1 MTATGFARK
10 IGRGARLAAARYEA
24 HPFAITF
31 RFLGLALLPTL
42 AWLLVVVG
50 VAELFGGGPL
60 PVDPVQA
67 SNDAMGVGLLAGTI
81 ATAVCAAV
89 LYLLIRRG
97 RAK

>member
-67 SNDAMGVGLLAGTI
+67 SNEGVGLGLLAGTV
-81 ATAVCAAV
+81 ATPAAGVV
-89 LYLLIRRG
+89 LYLLARKG
-97 RAK
+97 RSK